1 MALFIFIT
9 FQLLLQVRSQ
19 GLPQANLTIFPT
31 FANNEEKVRMVCG
44 GYENHR
50 VSECMFYLSGQED
63 FKTPSGLCNLT
74 LTIRK
79 LIMWSRD
86 SESSH
91 INISCYYSVYSL
103 GENATSPPSDKV
115 PVRVRGL
122 AAMSSLSPITED
134 SPTTLIPNGTSEANL
149 SSASTTDTTL
159 VSVALAVTSSTE
171 IITDPIT
178 ITTDMT
184 SITHDSRGLTS
195 PANVIEGKRYLNKK
209 MLYFIA
215 VVATSG
221 GIVLTGVVGICF
233 YICTRRPKDER
244 IWLEKNCKKQGK
256 FIFSSKRKPYL
267 TK

>member
-178 ITTDMT
+178 ITTDMS
-184 SITHDSRGLTS
+184 SITNDSSGLTS
-195 PANVIEGKRYLNKK
+195 PANASLESTTLAETTEHASVVSVAL
-209 MLYFIA
+209 A
-215 VVATSG
+215 VTSSTE
-221 GIVLTGVVGICF
+221 IITDPITSKCCF
-233 YICTRRPKDER
+233 PSHNYILK
-244 IWLEKNCKKQGK
+244 I
-256 FIFSSKRKPYL
+256 
-267 TK
+267 